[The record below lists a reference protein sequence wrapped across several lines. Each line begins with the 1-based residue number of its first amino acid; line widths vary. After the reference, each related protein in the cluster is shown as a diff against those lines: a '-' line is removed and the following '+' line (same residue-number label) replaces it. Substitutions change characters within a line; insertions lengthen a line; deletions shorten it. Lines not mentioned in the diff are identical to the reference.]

1 MKLKRIINLLLAVAI
16 ILQSSWVIAA
26 DEAKESLTYE
36 TQVISGLGIME
47 VGKDY
52 NASSEITRVDFA
64 KAVYNLVNFA
74 NQNNSGSGWDFYAKD
89 KTENEEIT
97 EIDYRY
103 ADVDDEIDGY
113 KEIEALAQSGI
124 MLGDGSGNFNPM
136 DSITKKQAV
145 TVMIRVLG
153 YTILENYTRDFDN
166 YYQNVVTN
174 LKLLEQTDK
183 NITYA
188 ETARLFYNTMAS
200 KPLTMSSN
208 KELKEG
214 DKTFMEKYMH
224 ISYIMGTVT
233 NTGFVALKPG
243 EELNS
248 DRIIINETKELYKE
262 NDNQYAELI
271 GRNVN
276 CFYYNEDSE
285 QEGQI
290 AFIAKSDK
298 NKETVISADCDVEFD
313 RDSYSVSYTDNSKT
327 KSYKLHGGFVVI
339 KNNKILE
346 SYSESDF
353 EINAGNVTIVK
364 NDNKDIVVISS
375 YDDVYVKGLDKE
387 NLKIYNGIKYAG
399 KTVLELEDKDYR
411 IVNQSGEELAFEKI
425 KEGNIL
431 SICEGETYIDIIVSE
446 IDGVSDIV
454 SGVTSDD
461 GKTVLALQKGG
472 RYTVSKYYSSSA
484 DAIAPQVR
492 EEYYFYFNVF
502 GEIAYISE
510 EGITA
515 GGEMPYGYCWYI
527 KENEED
533 EEVIFAKILNQK
545 NEWQNY
551 TFADSF
557 TFARQD
563 GKEIRIN
570 KKSKFFGRLIEDYG
584 ENTYRGI
591 LRYTLDDKGKINYFE
606 VPISDTTSEK
616 KGQLKY
622 MGSVKNKTWIVNGE
636 NLAPN
641 IIVRDSVKMITQ
653 KPQAQDESGN
663 LIERQPEDYSMKK
676 ISFTNWG
683 NVTLDAYTINGDSPR
698 ADFVIRTTNE
708 SAVNLSPNNCN
719 YALALS
725 DFYYTLD
732 EYEDEVVLAM
742 DVMNCVKLVDGNAT
756 ITTTTETFSFSSEEA
771 TIARDSF
778 KNFGSSTTYEINK
791 GDIFRY
797 AKDSDGKIIETMLVW
812 DKSEENKI
820 SKDYPTGNIA
830 GSIGYYSPDAGGLT
844 NPFGIMDNTT
854 IKTTDLG
861 VDTPINYRVLY
872 GGVYKKYK
880 NNVISITSQPI
891 YGGRTYDKTGTDTR
905 FFDESIYI
913 QNTNKI
919 ISVDLNGKI
928 MTAKTGSMNDI
939 RPYDEY
945 GKDCSRVVACYYLG
959 VVQWLF
965 VINGD

>member
-26 DEAKESLTYE
+26 DETKESLTYE
-36 TQVISGLGIME
+36 TQVISELGIME

-89 KTENEEIT
+89 KTENKEIT

-145 TVMIRVLG
+145 TVMLRVLG

-188 ETARLFYNTMAS
+188 ETARLFYNTMVS

-243 EELNS
+243 EDLNS

-276 CFYYNEDSE
+276 CFYYNDDSE
-285 QEGQI
+285 QDGQI
-290 AFIAKSDK
+290 AFIAKSDR
-298 NKETVISADCDVEFD
+298 NTETVITADSDIGFD
-313 RDSYSVSYTDNSKT
+313 RNSYSITYTDNART
-327 KSYKLHGGFVVI
+327 KSYKLHSGFVVI

-387 NLKIYNGIKYAG
+387 NFKIYNGIKYAG

-411 IVNQSGEELAFEKI
+411 IVNQSGEELTFEKI
-425 KEGNIL
+425 KDGNIL

-454 SGVTSDD
+454 SGVTSGD
-461 GKTVLALQKGG
+461 GKTVLTLQKGG

-515 GGEMPYGYCWYI
+515 DGEMPYGYCWHI

-584 ENTYRGI
+584 EKTYRGI

-641 IIVRDSVKMITQ
+641 IIVRNSVKMITQ

-663 LIERQPEDYSMKK
+663 LIERSQEDYAVKNV
-676 ISFTNWG
+676 SFANWS

-698 ADFVIRTTNE
+698 ADYVIRTTNDT
-708 SAVNLSPNNCN
+708 AVNLSPNNIS
-719 YALALS
+719 YAVALS
-725 DFYYTLD
+725 DLYYTLD
-732 EYEDEVVLAM
+732 EYEDETILAM
-742 DVMNCVKLVDGNAT
+742 DVMNCVNESDSDVFS
-756 ITTTTETFSFSSEEA
+756 TTVETFSFLDEKA
-771 TIARDSF
+771 AIARDSF
-778 KNFGSSTTYEINK
+778 KNSGSDATYEISK

-797 AKDSDGKIIETMLVW
+797 ARDSDGKIIETMLVW

-820 SKDYPTGNIA
+820 SKDYPMGNIA
-830 GSIGYYSPDAGGLT
+830 GSIGYYAPEAGGFT
-844 NPFGIMDNTT
+844 NPFAIGGEGVAKQD
-854 IKTTDLG
+854 DVG

-872 GGVYKKYK
+872 GGIYKKYK
-880 NNVISITSQPI
+880 NNVIRITTQPI
-891 YGGRTYDKTGTDTR
+891 YGSGVYDKTGNPK
-905 FFDESIYI
+905 FIDESLYI
-913 QNTNKI
+913 QNSNRI
-919 ISVDLNGKI
+919 INVTLDGKKVS
-928 MTAKTGSMNDI
+928 TRTGTLSDI
-939 RPYDEY
+939 KPYDEY

-959 VVQWLF
+959 VVKWVF
-965 VINGD
+965 VINGK